1 MRSYT
6 IARAALMPSSMSPAS
21 RSCRDA
27 CALLAHTPAKQS
39 AFSPILTDHRLPTL
53 SRTCPRSS
61 STLPHPL
68 VADRARHVDAL
79 VDVASFEKLPRRL
92 RLVGPHPGE
101 TIRLHFGPDL
111 QAISDLLAYP
121 PAQFLDLVWS
131 ARICVRSPR

>member
-39 AFSPILTDHRLPTL
+39 ACTSVLTYKRLATFSLTR
-53 SRTCPRSS
+53 PRSS
-61 STLPHPL
+61 STLSGPL
-68 VADRARHVDAL
+68 VSVCARRVDAL